1 MFQCSVILSMKLTFL
16 QLLHIARWL
25 LHFQTHGVIQGR
37 KKKTRCHSGRA
48 CVALAKAKLSGN
60 PQQHSAY
67 VLLLRTVMKSTVKA
81 VWRNEYFSWAHCHPK
96 ELRVLLVRQNWRV
109 VLG

>member
-16 QLLHIARWL
+16 QLLHVARWL

-37 KKKTRCHSGRA
+37 KRKTTCHSGRA

-60 PQQHSAY
+60 PQQHSAS
-67 VLLLRTVMKSTVKA
+67 VLLLRAVMKSTVA
-81 VWRNEYFSWAHCHPK
+81 A
-96 ELRVLLVRQNWRV
+96 RQSGEMSILAGLTVTLKN
-109 VLG
+109 LGFY